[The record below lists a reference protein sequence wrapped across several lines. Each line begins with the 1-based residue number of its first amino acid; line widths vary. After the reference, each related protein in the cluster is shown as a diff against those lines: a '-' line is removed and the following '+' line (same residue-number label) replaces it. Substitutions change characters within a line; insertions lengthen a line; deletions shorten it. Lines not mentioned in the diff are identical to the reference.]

1 MVRPQRIITIAV
13 AVVVIVLINFFVSTD
28 NKNEQFVSN
37 NSKLPLA
44 SSASAADVFI
54 VTRIIDGD
62 TIELNTG
69 DKVRYIGINTP
80 ESVDPRKE
88 VQCFGK
94 EAARKNEELV
104 GGQAVRLVKDVSD
117 KDKYGRLLRY
127 VYVGDTFINLE
138 LVKQGY
144 AQVDTV
150 PPDVNYQDLFIQAE
164 HEAKLNQS
172 GLWGTC
178 LN

>member
-1 MVRPQRIITIAV
+1 MMRPQRIISIAV
-13 AVVVIVLINFFVSTD
+13 AVVIIILINFFILTND
-28 NKNEQFVSN
+28 KPNQFVGDN
-37 NSKLPLA
+37 NKLPLA
-44 SSASAADVFI
+44 PSASAADVFI
-54 VTRIIDGD
+54 VTRIVDGD

-69 DKVRYIGINTP
+69 DKVRYIGVNTP
-80 ESVDPRKE
+80 ESVDPRRK

-127 VYVGDTFINLE
+127 VYAGDTFINLE
-138 LVKQGY
+138 LIKQGY

-164 HEAKLNQS
+164 HEARLNQS
-172 GLWGTC
+172 GLWGEC
-178 LN
+178 KN

>member
-1 MVRPQRIITIAV
+1 MRRPQRLITLAV
-13 AVVVIVLINFFVSTD
+13 ALTIIFLTSFFAST
-28 NKNEQFVSN
+28 NKTKQFVNN

-44 SSASAADVFI
+44 SDTIAADVFI

-62 TIELNTG
+62 TVELNTG

-80 ESVDPRKE
+80 ESVDPRRA

-94 EAARKNEELV
+94 ESVRKNEELV
-104 GGQAVRLVKDVSD
+104 GGQTVRLVKDVSD

-127 VYVGDTFINLE
+127 VYVGETFINLE

-144 AQVDTV
+144 ARVDTV
-150 PPDVNYQDLFIQAE
+150 PPDVNYQDLFMQAE
-164 HEAKLNQS
+164 HEAKLNKS
-172 GLWGTC
+172 GLWGKC
-178 LN
+178 QK